1 MTNWKPLVSVITPSY
16 NARDYIE
23 DTVHSVLDQS
33 HPHWEMIIVDDCS
46 TDGTRDILQQYE
58 KIDERI
64 HVVYLEE
71 NSGAAVARNKALER
85 AQGRYVAFL
94 DSDDKWKKDK
104 LEKQLEFMME
114 RSCAFSFTGY
124 SLMAQDGTPLDK
136 FIHAPES
143 LTYDDALKNTIIG
156 CLTVMIDREQT
167 GQIQMPNIRTRQD
180 LATWLSLLKKGF
192 TAYGMNECL
201 AEYRLVNNSIS
212 SNKWKAARKTWFV
225 YREIER
231 LHFMKA
237 TWCFVQY
244 AKNAVKKR
252 L

>member
-23 DTVHSVLDQS
+23 DTIQSVLDQS

-46 TDGTRDILQQYE
+46 TDGTRGILKQYE
-58 KIDERI
+58 ERDERI
-64 HVVYLEE
+64 HVVYMEE
-71 NSGAAVARNKALER
+71 NGGAAVARNKALER
-85 AQGRYVAFL
+85 AQGRFVAFL

-104 LEKQLEFMME
+104 LEKQLDFMME

-212 SNKWKAARKTWFV
+212 SNKWKAAKKTWFV

-231 LHFMKA
+231 LHFIKA

>member
-143 LTYDDALKNTIIG
+143 LTYDDA
-156 CLTVMIDREQT
+156 
-167 GQIQMPNIRTRQD
+167 
-180 LATWLSLLKKGF
+180 
-192 TAYGMNECL
+192 
-201 AEYRLVNNSIS
+201 
-212 SNKWKAARKTWFV
+212 
-225 YREIER
+225 
-231 LHFMKA
+231 
-237 TWCFVQY
+237 
-244 AKNAVKKR
+244 
-252 L
+252 